1 MQLHSHRRSS
11 VVYAGRAQPTS
22 TAELHCC
29 VHSLAPFTS
38 SLRGAIHCVRLYGF
52 IPFAAHSLRASSFT
66 GRESVHC
73 ARLHLAAP
81 STGTFTAAHPYSLDR
96 GLIHSAACRVFRSLR
111 CSSTDCA
118 AHSLCGSI
126 HCAFHHCAAPSTVRC
141 SLCGLLTA
149 HCASHLKCA

>member
-11 VVYAGRAQPTS
+11 VVYAHNPQAQPS
-22 TAELHCC
+22 YIVASIHWL
-29 VHSLAPFTS
+29 HSLAVCAAPFTVPV
-38 SLRGAIHCVRLYGF
+38 CGF
-52 IPFAAHSLRASSFT
+52 IPFLAHSLRASSFT